1 MELLTYT
8 DIYRIVGDNA
18 SVSNEYITKSAA
30 IQIAD
35 DNGYNVTSD
44 LSQYLDNEYIDVF
57 SVKTKEEF
65 PDDSE
70 HRWIN
75 ISPTQFN
82 FPADGGS
89 VNITGSYGL
98 TGTLGTRKEIGT
110 ISDTI
115 TVEANNTE
123 SSKSGSKTYYY
134 NNDQSQQPTIDFSWT
149 QPKQIFTYTY
159 TISVNSS
166 QDNTSS
172 NTLIWE
178 WNQVGGNFKKEIYVF
193 AFKNKINNKGQIVD
207 KQPVDFNMT
216 CSSDAFAFSKKTTEG
231 NIPNAIEVYPTTQN
245 NSFNIFKSNINVC
258 IKEDESVNTNVGLVV
273 LEKGAYVFNG
283 DLLVFK
289 CIWDKGTDLDSATY
303 LKLHAKFSQDKY
315 YAGYKGQI
323 PPEAKGMY
331 GFAGD
336 VTGNSGEEQSYI
348 NFKQAAKFLS
358 EHGGDIS
365 NDNVHTILQRLTD
378 ENGITYIAMDIYT
391 NWYNDRQSEDIQIQ
405 CSVYVENGL
414 NPSISANSNKT
425 FDITDYRLVSDEIKN
440 AKCTAAGASNSEST
454 LNLRSNYTHSARIT
468 YFVNSNI
475 FAFYTNI
482 DGDPMWE
489 EHPGKYNPSNT
500 PKQ

>member
-8 DIYRIVGDNA
+8 DIYRIVGDNT

-149 QPKQIFTYTY
+149 QP
-159 TISVNSS
+159 
-166 QDNTSS
+166 
-172 NTLIWE
+172 
-178 WNQVGGNFKKEIYVF
+178 
-193 AFKNKINNKGQIVD
+193 
-207 KQPVDFNMT
+207 
-216 CSSDAFAFSKKTTEG
+216 
-231 NIPNAIEVYPTTQN
+231 
-245 NSFNIFKSNINVC
+245 
-258 IKEDESVNTNVGLVV
+258 
-273 LEKGAYVFNG
+273 
-283 DLLVFK
+283 
-289 CIWDKGTDLDSATY
+289 
-303 LKLHAKFSQDKY
+303 
-315 YAGYKGQI
+315 
-323 PPEAKGMY
+323 
-331 GFAGD
+331 
-336 VTGNSGEEQSYI
+336 
-348 NFKQAAKFLS
+348 
-358 EHGGDIS
+358 
-365 NDNVHTILQRLTD
+365 
-378 ENGITYIAMDIYT
+378 
-391 NWYNDRQSEDIQIQ
+391 
-405 CSVYVENGL
+405 
-414 NPSISANSNKT
+414 
-425 FDITDYRLVSDEIKN
+425 
-440 AKCTAAGASNSEST
+440 
-454 LNLRSNYTHSARIT
+454 
-468 YFVNSNI
+468 
-475 FAFYTNI
+475 
-482 DGDPMWE
+482 
-489 EHPGKYNPSNT
+489 
-500 PKQ
+500 